1 MIQVQPFEKLGR
13 FRNAWLNARHHFS
26 FGSFHDPKRMGVG
39 ALRVWNDDEIAP
51 GQGFAPHP
59 HSEMEIITYVR
70 EGAITHRDSL
80 GNEGRTEAGDVQVM
94 HAGTG
99 IVHSEFN
106 LEAEPTRIFQ
116 IWLLPNRAGVAPG
129 WGARRFPR
137 GEASELQ
144 VLADGRAGADG
155 QALPLYADGAV
166 LAGTVRAGQSIRQA
180 MAPGRIGYLVPAS
193 GSVTVNGVDVSPRDG
208 ATITGETE
216 LIITASTDAEIVLV
230 DIAP

>member
-1 MIQVQPFEKLGR
+1 MIQVEPFEKLGR

-26 FGSFHDPKRMGVG
+26 FGNHHDPRRMGVG

-99 IVHSEFN
+99 IVHSEYN
-106 LEAEPTRIFQ
+106 LEAGPTRIFQ
-116 IWLLPNRAGVAPG
+116 IWLLPNRTGVAPG
-129 WGARRFPR
+129 WGARSFPR
-137 GEASELQ
+137 GEASALQ
-144 VLADGRAGADG
+144 VLADGRAEADG
-155 QALPLYADGAV
+155 QALPLHADGAV
-166 LAGTVRAGQSIRQA
+166 LAGTVRAGQTIRQTI
-180 MAPGRIGYLVPAS
+180 APGRLGYLVPAT
-193 GSVTVNGVDVSPRDG
+193 GAITLNGIALSARDG
-208 ATITGETE
+208 ATISGESE
-216 LIITASTDAEIVLV
+216 LVITATSDSEIVFV
-230 DIAP
+230 DVAP